1 MTIDKAKKYLNSFE
15 KMKEIIVLGECD
27 ENERMN
33 YVYDGDDFVD
43 SIKLLSNRVTEKERE
58 LKLKAGEYE

>member
-1 MTIDKAKKYLNSFE
+1 
-15 KMKEIIVLGECD
+15 MKEIIVLGECD